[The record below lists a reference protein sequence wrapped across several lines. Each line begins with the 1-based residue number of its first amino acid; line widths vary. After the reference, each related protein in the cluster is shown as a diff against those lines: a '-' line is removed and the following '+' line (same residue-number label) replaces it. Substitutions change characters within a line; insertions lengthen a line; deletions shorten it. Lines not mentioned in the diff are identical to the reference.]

1 MPGIIGFQ
9 ETWLVGSRLYF
20 KRNDEGTTEYPTLD
34 LGTITQT
41 TPTFEPTVIQAKDP
55 DGGRLNLIDEAF
67 TEINEAYEVTCLNI
81 NQENLD
87 ILYYGNGTQELQ
99 PNTLDGNTL
108 VPHTVKIGP
117 GKLVKVF
124 EGGSPKAG
132 ETELKAAYNI
142 SVTQIR
148 KGSSGPT
155 TLVAFNGTNA
165 STADFEVV
173 SAERGLIRFFST
185 GTNSLADGDTC
196 RISFNENAYAA
207 GNTRLVRPQQAS
219 GPITGRAYIVFSRNN
234 NTRQSVRE
242 CEATINVS
250 SVAFG
255 IEDYSSVTF
264 NVSVLTDIHNTNI
277 AGRYMLIEGNE
288 IENDTPGRSLYLSPS
303 TTDLGGS
310 LP

>member
-1 MPGIIGFQ
+1 MPGVIGFQ

-99 PNTLDGNTL
+99 PNTSDSNTD
-108 VPHTVKIGP
+108 VVHTVKIGP

-124 EGGSPKAG
+124 EGGSPKTG

-142 SVTQIR
+142 KNVQIK
-148 KGSSGPT
+148 KGSSGVVP
-155 TLVAFNGTNA
+155 LIPFNGTNA
-165 STADFEVV
+165 STADFEIV
-173 SAERGLIRFFST
+173 SQQRGLIRFYST
-185 GTNSLADGDTC
+185 GTNTLADGDTC
-196 RISFNENAYAA
+196 RITFDEEPYAD
-207 GNTRLVRPQQAS
+207 GNTRLIRPQQAS
-219 GPITGRAYIVFSRNN
+219 APITGRAYIVFSRNN

-255 IEDYSSVTF
+255 IEDYSTVTF
-264 NVSVLTDIHNTNI
+264 NVSVLTDIMNTNT
-277 AGRYMLIEGNE
+277 AGRYMLIKGGE
-288 IENDTPGRSLYLSPS
+288 IEADTPGRSLYLGANKA
-303 TTDLGGS
+303 DDGS
-310 LP
+310 N